1 MSVPPPPAFGTPA
14 CYAPLPMNAANRPEP
29 SNAAR
34 RGLALARVALALLG
48 AGLAILLVRLD
59 LFEAFA
65 EPSRFARAL
74 EERGGLGYLAF
85 VGAFTI
91 LQPFGVP
98 GTVFVVA
105 APFVWPWP
113 IAFLLSMLGT
123 MAASVVGF
131 LFARFLARDW
141 VLARIPER
149 LRRYEALVAEHGF
162 AAVFG
167 LRLVL
172 WMPQPLHW
180 FFGVSRVSFAT
191 HFWGSLLGYALPL
204 GAVSYFAG
212 TVFDG
217 TGGVRSEAF
226 VPMGVFVLVTFVI
239 AVAVARTSARLAAR
253 SAE

>member
-1 MSVPPPPAFGTPA
+1 MDAD
-14 CYAPLPMNAANRPEP
+14 RPEP
-29 SNAAR
+29 SRNAR
-34 RGLALARVALALLG
+34 RGLAAARVALALVG
-48 AGLAILLVRLD
+48 AGLALLLLRLD

-65 EPSRFARAL
+65 EPGRFARAL
-74 EERGGLGYLAF
+74 EARGGLGYLAF
-85 VGAFTI
+85 VGAFTV

-113 IAFLLSMLGT
+113 LAFVLSMLGT

-149 LRRYEALVAEHGF
+149 LRRYETLVAEHGF

-217 TGGVRSEAF
+217 SGGVRVEAF
-226 VPMGVFVLVTFVI
+226 LPMGLFVAASLLI
-239 AVAVARTSARLAAR
+239 ALFVARTSGRLAAR
-253 SAE
+253 RTE